1 MRVGSPGFSGA
12 RLREAREVRGV
23 SAASLSELAE
33 VTAQAIYS
41 YENDRTSPSPAVLA
55 RLANALNVPQGFFR
69 LAERGPT
76 TETIFFRS
84 MSAATKGARRR
95 SQHRFTWL
103 RDITGYLREFVE
115 IPAGNLPV
123 LDLPA
128 DPLLLSDSEV
138 EDAAEEVRRYWRMG
152 EGPIANMVLL
162 LENHGAVLARDRLG
176 AETLDG
182 LSAFFANEQRPY
194 ILIGTDKGTP
204 ARWRFDAAH
213 ELGHLVLHAHV
224 PQQTLARTD
233 LFKRIEQQAHRFA
246 AAFLLPMASFGDD
259 LFGVNLDS
267 LRSMKAKWNVS
278 IAMMIVRARH
288 AGFISEDSERKL
300 WVNYNRRKWRTR
312 EPLDDTT
319 PPEEPRVLR
328 KSFELVLTAGAQT
341 PEDITSRLALPTS
354 DIEAL
359 GGLPHGFL
367 GSHSRVALRP
377 GVGRPNDD
385 ADQEVAPP
393 NETNV
398 IDFPTRR
405 RTH

>member
-41 YENDRTSPSPAVLA
+41 YENDRTSPSPPVLA
-55 RLANALNVPQGFFR
+55 RLATALNVPEPFFGLPKR
-69 LAERGPT
+69 TPT
-76 TETIFFRS
+76 METVFFRS
-84 MSAATKGARRR
+84 MSSATKTARRR

-103 RDITGYLREFVE
+103 RDIAGYVREFVE

-128 DPLLLSDSEV
+128 DPLLLSDAEV
-138 EDAAEEVRRYWRMG
+138 EDAADQVRSYWRMG
-152 EGPIANMVLL
+152 EGPIANMILL
-162 LENHGAVLARDRLG
+162 LENQGAVIARDTLG

-182 LSAFFANEQRPY
+182 LSTFSSDEQRPY
-194 ILIGTDKGTP
+194 VLIGTDKGTP

-224 PQQTLARTD
+224 SQQALARTD

-246 AAFLLPMASFGDD
+246 AAFLLPLASFGDD
-259 LFGVNLDS
+259 LFGVNLDA

-278 IAMMIVRARH
+278 IAMMIIRARQ
-288 AGFISEDSERKL
+288 ARFISEDSERKL
-300 WVNYNRRKWRTR
+300 WINYNRRKWRTL

-319 PPEEPRVLR
+319 VAEEPRLLR
-328 KSFELVLTAGAQT
+328 RSIELVLTDGAQT
-341 PEDITSRLALPTS
+341 PADITSRLSLPAS

-359 GGLPHGFL
+359 AGLGRGYL

-377 GVGRPNDD
+377 EVERW
-385 ADQEVAPP
+385 ADEDQDRAAMSPP
-393 NETNV
+393 NV
-398 IDFPTRR
+398 IDFPARQRTR
-405 RTH
+405 